1 MKSLKKLR
9 NGSNMLKKEKHHT
22 MDLSVI
28 TTITGVLNL
37 KNQKLST
44 KPLFKKPLKNLKNN

>member
-44 KPLFKKPLKNLKNN
+44 KPLFKKP